1 MKITR
6 PSIEDD
12 ADLPRAHVARVMIK
26 WFIKFRGRK
35 GASDI
40 NVGPALSVS
49 SWPIPVL
56 HQAPMD
62 VARLGDENL
71 PSVFKP

>member
-6 PSIEDD
+6 PSLKDD
-12 ADLPRAHVARVMIK
+12 AALPRAHVARVMVK

-35 GASDI
+35 GATDI
-40 NVGPALSVS
+40 NIGPALVVNP
-49 SWPIPVL
+49 WPNPVV

-62 VARLGDENL
+62 VAPVGDENL
-71 PSVFKP
+71 PSVF